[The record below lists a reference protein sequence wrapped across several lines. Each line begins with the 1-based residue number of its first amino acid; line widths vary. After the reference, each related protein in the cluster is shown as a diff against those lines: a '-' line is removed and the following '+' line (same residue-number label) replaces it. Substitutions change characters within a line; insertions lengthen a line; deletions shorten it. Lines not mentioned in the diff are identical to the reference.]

1 MKFKYEI
8 NKNIQNREP
17 LLEPFILESS
27 KHSYFYS
34 KQILKRPWDKAEET
48 LLRSPDKINN
58 FHKLPDPKFIYL
70 YAKNVLKKRWKKG
83 EEVLLSAANLD
94 INENKNAY
102 WVINHYR
109 NDAKK
114 VLALYAKHVI
124 KGRWKEAESFI
135 ANTSQMSLYLSVLT
149 KEEAK
154 DFQNRIMMEAIGG
167 SKQAERYLSWKPTH
181 RIKIKGAK
189 AFDVMLDPEKKDRW
203 GFDAR
208 SYGWRHAQGVFEA
221 GKTTKI
227 CRAFDIQEWMANVER
242 SGPVSLEYDM
252 DTDRWYWKRQSAPR
266 PPSNN
271 NFDNL
276 DRWLLKGTVTPI
288 G

>member
-227 CRAFDIQEWMANVER
+227 CRAFDIQEWIANVER

-252 DTDRWYWKRQSAPR
+252 DTDRWYWKRQ
-266 PPSNN
+266 NN
-271 NFDNL
+271 NFDNR